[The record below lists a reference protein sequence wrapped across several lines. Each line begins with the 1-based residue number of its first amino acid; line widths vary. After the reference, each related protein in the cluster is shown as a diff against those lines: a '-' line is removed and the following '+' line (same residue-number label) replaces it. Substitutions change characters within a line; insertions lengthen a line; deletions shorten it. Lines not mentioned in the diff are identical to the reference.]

1 MRLQFLL
8 LPSALDLCFFHPCL
22 QLLLLFLFLRDQ
34 LFVGNAHR
42 LNYGL
47 SVLEVLAVLQHHLP
61 LFEHQGVYLLP
72 RLL

>member
-8 LPSALDLCFFHPCL
+8 LPSKVDLRFFHPRL
-22 QLLLLFLFLRDQ
+22 QLLLLFLLLRDQ
-34 LFVGNAHR
+34 LFVGNPHR
-42 LNYGL
+42 FNYSL
-47 SVLEVLAVLQHHLP
+47 SMLEVFAVLQHHLP